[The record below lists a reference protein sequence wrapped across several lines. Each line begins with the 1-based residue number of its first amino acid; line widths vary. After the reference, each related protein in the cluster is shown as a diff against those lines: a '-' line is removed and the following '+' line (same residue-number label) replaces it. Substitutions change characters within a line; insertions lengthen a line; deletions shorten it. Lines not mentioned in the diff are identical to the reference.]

1 MPRKA
6 IPDEKQR
13 RRQHW
18 AWYMYDF
25 GNSAYAAVILLAVF
39 SAYFKGQV
47 VGGAAGSRLWGLAL
61 GSAMLVVA
69 VLSPFLGAF
78 ADFAASKKRLLFIF
92 SALSWIF
99 TALLFFVQKGDVVM
113 GFIFFVIAEIGYRGG
128 QVFYNALLPEIAS
141 PDEIGQVSGN
151 GWAIG
156 SIGGVICLL
165 FILPPIVLTKNNPAL
180 NLLVVRG
187 SFAFAALFFA
197 ASASLLFMRVKEKP
211 KGRTLPPGES
221 YLSVSVKRLVATFR
235 AVRHF
240 RQFIAFII
248 SFLIYNDG
256 ILMALDFAAIIGA
269 VLFGMTQTQLILFMI
284 VVQVTSAI
292 GAYLFGLLGEKIGF
306 KKALLLSLGL
316 MIVAVIWMIFNPS
329 LTGYFIIGGLAG
341 FALTGVQSLSRTMAG
356 LFAPPSKSAE
366 FFSFFAV
373 AGKSSSFIG
382 PATFGL
388 LAAGLAQY
396 FQKAGLDAVHAEQ
409 DGTRAGLVVIAG
421 FLVVGLIILLFV
433 NEKRARQAAE
443 DFVPSGD

>member
-1 MPRKA
+1 MSRKA
-6 IPDEKQR
+6 ISDEKSR

-61 GSAMLVVA
+61 GTAMLVVA

-78 ADFAASKKRLLFIF
+78 ADFAASKKRLLLLF
-92 SALSWIF
+92 SALSWVF
-99 TALLFFVQKGDVVM
+99 TALLFFVQKGDVLM
-113 GFIFFVIAEIGYRGG
+113 GFVFFVLAEIGYRGG

-156 SIGGVICLL
+156 SIGGVVCLL
-165 FILPPIVLTKNNPAL
+165 FILPAIILTKNNPAL

-197 ASASLLFMRVKEKP
+197 ASASLLFLRVKENRQGKA
-211 KGRTLPPGES
+211 LPPGEN
-221 YLSVSVKRLVATFR
+221 YLSISIKRLVETFK

-284 VVQVTSAI
+284 LVQVTSAI
-292 GAYLFGLLGEKIGF
+292 GAYLFGMLGEKIGF
-306 KKALLLSLGL
+306 KKALLLSLVL
-316 MIVAVIWMIFNPS
+316 MIIAVVWMVFNPS

-366 FFSFFAV
+366 FFGFFAV

-388 LAAGLAQY
+388 IAAGLAKY
-396 FQKAGLDAVHAEQ
+396 FEKGGMDVLQAEQ
-409 DGTRAGLVVIAG
+409 EGTRAGLVVITI
-421 FLVVGLIILLFV
+421 FLLVGLVILLFV

-443 DFVPSGD
+443 DYVPAAD

>member
-1 MPRKA
+1 MTRRA
-6 IPDEKQR
+6 INDDIQR

-47 VGGAAGSRLWGLAL
+47 VGGAEGSRLWGLAL
-61 GSAMLVVA
+61 GTAMLVVA
-69 VLSPFLGAF
+69 ILSPFLGAF
-78 ADFAASKKRLLFIF
+78 ADFAASKKRLLLVF

-99 TALLFFVQKGDVVM
+99 TALLFFVQKGNVVM
-113 GFIFFVIAEIGYRGG
+113 GFVFFVLAEIGYRGG

-156 SIGGVICLL
+156 SIGGVVCLL
-165 FILPPIVLTKNNPAL
+165 FILPPIILTKSIPTL

-197 ASASLLFMRVKEKP
+197 ISASLLFLQVKESR
-211 KGRTLPPGES
+211 KGRTLPPGEN
-221 YLSVSVKRLVATFR
+221 YLSVSVKRLAATFK

-284 VVQVTSAI
+284 LVQITSAI

-306 KKALLLSLGL
+306 KKALLLSLVL
-316 MIVAVIWMIFNPS
+316 MILAVVWMVFNPS
-329 LTGYFIIGGLAG
+329 LTGYFIIGALAG

-356 LFAPPSKSAE
+356 LFAPASKSAE
-366 FFSFFAV
+366 FFGFFAV

-388 LAAGLAQY
+388 IAAGLAQY
-396 FQKAGLDAVHAEQ
+396 FQKSGVNPLQAEQ
-409 DGTRAGLVVIAG
+409 DGTRAGLVVIAI
-421 FLVVGLIILLFV
+421 FLLVGLVILLFV

-443 DFVPSGD
+443 DYIPVTE

>member
-6 IPDEKQR
+6 ISDEKQR

-61 GSAMLVVA
+61 ATAMVVVA

-78 ADFAASKKRLLFIF
+78 ADFAASKKRLLLFF
-92 SALSWIF
+92 SVLSWVF
-99 TALLFFVQKGDVVM
+99 TALLFFVQKGNVVM
-113 GFIFFVIAEIGYRGG
+113 GFIFFVLAEIGYRGG
-128 QVFYNALLPEIAS
+128 QVFYNALLPDIAS

-156 SIGGVICLL
+156 SIGGVVCLL
-165 FILPPIVLTKNNPAL
+165 FILPAIILTKGNPAL
-180 NLLVVRG
+180 NLMVVRG
-187 SFAFAALFFA
+187 SFAFSALFFA
-197 ASASLLFMRVKEKP
+197 VSASLLFLRVKERN
-211 KGRTLPPGES
+211 KGRTLPAGES
-221 YLSVSVKRLVATFR
+221 YLSISVKRLINTFR

-240 RQFIAFII
+240 RQFITFII
-248 SFLIYNDG
+248 AFLIYNDG

-284 VVQVTSAI
+284 LVQVTSAI
-292 GAYLFGLLGEKIGF
+292 GAYLFGLLGDRIGF
-306 KKALLLSLGL
+306 KRALIISLVL
-316 MIVAVIWMIFNPS
+316 MIIAVIWMVFNPS

-356 LFAPPSKSAE
+356 LFAPASKSAE

-388 LAAGLAQY
+388 IAAGLAKY
-396 FQKAGLDAVHAEQ
+396 FEKSGLEAVRAEQ
-409 DGTRAGLVVIAG
+409 DGTRAGLVVITI
-421 FLVVGLIILLFV
+421 FLMIGLVILLFV
-433 NEKRARQAAE
+433 NEKKARQAAE
-443 DFVPSGD
+443 EYVPAAE

>member
-61 GSAMLVVA
+61 GCAMLVVA

-92 SALSWIF
+92 SALSWVF

-113 GFIFFVIAEIGYRGG
+113 GFIFFVLAEIGYRGA

-141 PDEIGQVSGN
+141 PDELGQVSGN

-156 SIGGVICLL
+156 SIGGVVCLL

-197 ASASLLFMRVKEKP
+197 ASASLLFMRVKENR

-221 YLSVSVKRLVATFR
+221 YLSVSVKRLVATFT

-240 RQFIAFII
+240 RQFIIFII

-316 MIVAVIWMIFNPS
+316 MIVAVIWMVFNPS
-329 LTGYFIIGGLAG
+329 LTGYFLIGGLAG

-373 AGKSSSFIG
+373 AGKSTSFIG

-396 FQKAGLDAVHAEQ
+396 FQKAGLDALHAEQ
-409 DGTRAGLVVIAG
+409 DGTRAGLVVIAL
-421 FLVVGLIILLFV
+421 FLVVGLVILLFV

>member
-1 MPRKA
+1 MSW
-6 IPDEKQR
+6 QR
-13 RRQHW
+13 S
-18 AWYMYDF
+18 DI
-25 GNSAYAAVILLAVF
+25 AA
-39 SAYFKGQV
+39 
-47 VGGAAGSRLWGLAL
+47 R
-61 GSAMLVVA
+61 
-69 VLSPFLGAF
+69 
-78 ADFAASKKRLLFIF
+78 
-92 SALSWIF
+92 
-99 TALLFFVQKGDVVM
+99 
-113 GFIFFVIAEIGYRGG
+113 

-156 SIGGVICLL
+156 SIGGVVCLL

-180 NLLVVRG
+180 NLLVVRS
-187 SFAFAALFFA
+187 SFAFAAVFFA
-197 ASASLLFMRVKEKP
+197 VSSSLLFLRVKETR

-221 YLSVSVKRLVATFR
+221 YLSVSVKRLVATFK

-284 VVQVTSAI
+284 LVQVTSAI
-292 GAYLFGLLGEKIGF
+292 GAYLFGMLGEKIGF
-306 KKALLLSLGL
+306 KKALLISLVL
-316 MIVAVIWMIFNPS
+316 MILAVIWMVFNPS

-356 LFAPPSKSAE
+356 LFAPASKSAE
-366 FFSFFAV
+366 FFGFFAV
-373 AGKSSSFIG
+373 AGKSTSFIG

-396 FQKAGLDAVHAEQ
+396 FQRNGLDAVHAEQ
-409 DGTRAGLVVIAG
+409 DGTRAGLVVIAL
-421 FLVVGLIILLFV
+421 FLLVGLVILLFV
-433 NEKRARQAAE
+433 NEKHARQAAE
-443 DFVPSGD
+443 DFVPTAE